1 MKATAIREWN
11 AARRKGLPIRK
22 IEHYQ
27 ESGGDVMRVGHS
39 IGRREF
45 LAVISTAVAAGL
57 LGLKAFASAQY
68 AGEEVGL
75 GRVQFDPFFRMG

>member
-1 MKATAIREWN
+1 
-11 AARRKGLPIRK
+11 
-22 IEHYQ
+22 
-27 ESGGDVMRVGHS
+27 MRVGHS

-45 LAVISTAVAAGL
+45 LVVISTAVAVGL
-57 LGLKAFASAQY
+57 LGLKALASAQH